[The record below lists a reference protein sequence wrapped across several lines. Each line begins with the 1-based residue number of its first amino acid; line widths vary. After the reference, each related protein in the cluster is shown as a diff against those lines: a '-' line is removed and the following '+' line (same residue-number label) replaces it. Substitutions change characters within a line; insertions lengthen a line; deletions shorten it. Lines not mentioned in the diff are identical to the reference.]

1 MDIPNASEISKK
13 GLLSIKDHKLVEI
26 GVFGLKLP
34 MNDVVECLSAYNLEN
49 LQSLSVSK
57 YPPRDDLEELT

>member
-1 MDIPNASEISKK
+1 M
-13 GLLSIKDHKLVEI
+13 KDHKLVEI

-34 MNDVVECLSAYNLEN
+34 MNDVVECLGAYNLEN

-57 YPPRDDLEELT
+57 YPPREDMDELA